1 MASIIFQSIFL
12 KCSLI
17 LNEYKEIIIDISLSV
32 VQRTDTKF
40 SSF

>member
-32 VQRTDTKF
+32 V
-40 SSF
+40 

>member
-17 LNEYKEIIIDISLSV
+17 LKEYKEIIIDISLSI
-32 VQRTDTKF
+32 VQRTDAKF
-40 SSF
+40 SIF